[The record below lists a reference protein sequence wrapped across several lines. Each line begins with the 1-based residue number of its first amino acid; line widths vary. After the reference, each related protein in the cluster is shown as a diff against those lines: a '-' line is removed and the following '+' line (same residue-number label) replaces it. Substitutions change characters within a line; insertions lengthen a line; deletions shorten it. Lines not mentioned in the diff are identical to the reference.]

1 MQGAITLL
9 VIQKYLSEINM
20 TLLKVYQHHPYK
32 YIFKFIY
39 NSGYLYTTDV
49 LGNTN
54 SILLGYEEVP
64 KGYKYE
70 TIKNI

>member
-1 MQGAITLL
+1 MQGVITLL

-20 TLLKVYQHHPYK
+20 TLLKVYQHYPHK
-32 YIFKFIY
+32 DIFKFIY
-39 NSGYLYTTDV
+39 NFGYLYTTNA
-49 LGNTN
+49 LGYTN
-54 SILLGYEEVP
+54 SILLGYAEVP